1 MDEGNYLAED
11 TSIGIHEMITE
22 LTIFN
27 PCAGEGSGE
36 G

>member
-1 MDEGNYLAED
+1 MNEGNYLAEEP
-11 TSIGIHEMITE
+11 SIGIHEMITE

-27 PCAGEGSGE
+27 PCAGEDSGE